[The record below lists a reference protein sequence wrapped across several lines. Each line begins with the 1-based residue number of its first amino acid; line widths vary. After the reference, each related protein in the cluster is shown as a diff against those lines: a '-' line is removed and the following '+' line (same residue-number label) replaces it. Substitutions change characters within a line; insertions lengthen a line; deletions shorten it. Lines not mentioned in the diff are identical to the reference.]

1 MIINR
6 DEYTRRVLGC
16 WLGKNAGGTLG
27 APFEWQRQ
35 VNNVTFYRQDLGG
48 EPAPNDD
55 LDLQLLWLIALEEQG
70 IELNAATLA
79 EYWLLYI
86 TPHWSEYGTSK
97 ANMRA
102 GLIPPLCGSANNVQK
117 DSCGSFIRS
126 EIWACIAPGYPA
138 LAARFA
144 YNDAIVDHGDGEGV
158 YGEMFCAALESA
170 AFVERDLQRLLRI
183 GLSYIPADCGVAQAV
198 QHVVQAHAAGRSWRE
213 TRDSLL
219 TGFRGSCKFGVIAPE
234 DEKRGFRT
242 GRAGWDAPA
251 NVAIAVL
258 GLLYGGDD
266 FASVL
271 TTAVNCGEDT
281 DCTAGT
287 LGSILGIIGGVESIP
302 ERWVEPLGR
311 SIQTLCIDLADY
323 GFTIPKTVDQL
334 TERVMRLAPAWLG
347 PQVCD
352 VLAPGG
358 YTIEMLEGDALLA
371 HPERK
376 GVFVKRGFDEQL
388 ACQPFSVVRDY
399 HLFQAIMDYGGEPY
413 IQEGIPRT
421 FRLTFD
427 NRLTRQQWLRLAW
440 HLPAG
445 WEVSPAAVLAC
456 PLETY
461 GATTGRSMVEF
472 TITPHNLTEERYNLV
487 LEIGS
492 QGHVDL
498 ALFPVVLVTGAPLS

>member
-281 DCTAGT
+281 DCTAATAGAIWG
-287 LGSILGIIGGVESIP
+287 LLHGVDAIP
-302 ERWVEPLGR
+302 ERWALPIGR
-311 SIQTLCIDLADY
+311 RIKAAFLNIGELAYQVPADIDELTAR
-323 GFTIPKTVDQL
+323 
-334 TERVMRLAPAWLG
+334 TERIMRQVLLRHKLPLD
-347 PQVCD
+347 VCD
-352 VLAPGG
+352 KPTDLTALQPQ
-358 YTIEMLEGDALLA
+358 ALLA
-371 HPERK
+371 GPETAALLDNI
-376 GVFVKRGFDEQL
+376 GCPVFRF
-388 ACQPFSVVRDY
+388 PFYDVAV
-399 HLFQAIMDYGGEPY
+399 DYGGEPV
-413 IQEGIPRT
+413 IRSGEAKT
-421 FRLTFD
+421 VRLRILNTYKVQA
-427 NRLTRQQWLRLAW
+427 NLAVRCYA
-440 HLPAG
+440 PAG
-445 WEVSPAAVLAC
+445 WRVRPAQPAFAYIPHRWRSTKPTVIELTLEADCVAEPLNRCVVELTSPGRTLAMLV
-456 PLETY
+456 PIMLLN
-461 GATTGRSMVEF
+461 GDLFVATEPPAG
-472 TITPHNLTEERYNLV
+472 
-487 LEIGS
+487 
-492 QGHVDL
+492 
-498 ALFPVVLVTGAPLS
+498 